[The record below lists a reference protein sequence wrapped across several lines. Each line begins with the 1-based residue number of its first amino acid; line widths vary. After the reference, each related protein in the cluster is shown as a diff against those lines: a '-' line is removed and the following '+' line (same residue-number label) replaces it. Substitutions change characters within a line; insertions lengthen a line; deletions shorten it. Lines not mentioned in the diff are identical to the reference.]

1 MAEMDRG
8 SVVILKSGG
17 PIMTV
22 RYLADDLNNPKYKL
36 ATCNWFNTSGEL
48 IEKIFSVESLAP
60 APV

>member
-1 MAEMDRG
+1 MARIDRG

-22 RYLADDLNNPKYKL
+22 RYLQDDANNPAYKL

-48 IEKIFSVESLAP
+48 IEKVFSEESLAP